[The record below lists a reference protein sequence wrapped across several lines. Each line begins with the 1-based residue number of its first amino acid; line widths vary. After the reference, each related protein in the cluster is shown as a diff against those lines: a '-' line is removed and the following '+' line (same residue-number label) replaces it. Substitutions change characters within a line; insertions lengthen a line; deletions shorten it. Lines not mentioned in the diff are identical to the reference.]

1 MDPTNKF
8 CVQWDDY
15 EQNVKS
21 SFKELREDREFAD
34 LTLVCQDG
42 REFEVHK
49 NILAFSSLFFMDIL
63 RKRKHSHPLLYLS
76 GIRSDI
82 LVSVPD
88 FIYRGEANVFQGDI
102 ENFLAVAEELK
113 LKGLT
118 NRTEFYQKDLP
129 TFDKSLINADSTRES
144 KRCAQDRLRKDL
156 VSAQITAK
164 GGDLLFKYVETD
176 EHSDKSG
183 ETVSQVNPE
192 STDSISTEIGEI
204 DNFISDEKHL

>member
-1 MDPTNKF
+1 MHPTNKF

-42 REFEVHK
+42 KEFEVHK

-63 RKRKHSHPLLYLS
+63 RKRKHLHPLLYLS
-76 GIRSDI
+76 GVRSDI
-82 LVSVPD
+82 LVSVLD
-88 FIYRGEANVFQGDI
+88 FIYRSEAIFFQGDI

-118 NRTEFYQKDLP
+118 NRTEFYQKDL
-129 TFDKSLINADSTRES
+129 TDLHLI
-144 KRCAQDRLRKDL
+144 LHY
-156 VSAQITAK
+156 
-164 GGDLLFKYVETD
+164 F
-176 EHSDKSG
+176 
-183 ETVSQVNPE
+183 
-192 STDSISTEIGEI
+192 SI
-204 DNFISDEKHL
+204 FRA

>member
-1 MDPTNKF
+1 MEPTCIPRHLCFKITVLYKMHPTNKF

-49 NILAFSSLFFMDIL
+49 NILAFSSLFFMMDIL

-88 FIYRGEANVFQGDI
+88 FIYQGEANVFQGDI

-113 LKGLT
+113 LTGL
-118 NRTEFYQKDLP
+118 
-129 TFDKSLINADSTRES
+129 S
-144 KRCAQDRLRKDL
+144 KRPPNL
-156 VSAQITAK
+156 
-164 GGDLLFKYVETD
+164 
-176 EHSDKSG
+176 
-183 ETVSQVNPE
+183 
-192 STDSISTEIGEI
+192 
-204 DNFISDEKHL
+204 

>member
-1 MDPTNKF
+1 MDI
-8 CVQWDDY
+8 VQ
-15 EQNVKS
+15 S

-34 LTLVCQDG
+34 VTLVCQDG

-49 NILAFSSLFFMDIL
+49 NILAFSSLFFMDVL
-63 RKRKHSHPLLYLS
+63 LKRKHSHPLLYLS
-76 GIRSDI
+76 GIRSDF

-88 FIYRGEANVFQGDI
+88 FIYQGEANVFQGDI
-102 ENFLAVAEELK
+102 EPFLAVAEELK

-176 EHSDKSG
+176 EHSNKSE
-183 ETVSQVNPE
+183 ETVTQVKLVKLTLSFQTR
-192 STDSISTEIGEI
+192 STCW
-204 DNFISDEKHL
+204 